1 MKWLCEEVELV
12 VEQQVLMRYTIRKYK
27 DDVFCDVVSM
37 EVGHILLGT
46 PWHVE
51 RNLNHHEG
59 TNKISFEHEG
69 HKIVKRDEGD
79 ERKIIKRERI

>member
-1 MKWLCEEVELV
+1 MIKLV
-12 VEQQVLMRYTIRKYK
+12 LHK
-27 DDVFCDVVSM
+27 
-37 EVGHILLGT
+37 LLGT

-69 HKIVKRDEGD
+69 HKIVKRHEWLIDQ
-79 ERKIIKRERI
+79 RILGYLMKTPFMD

>member
-1 MKWLCEEVELV
+1 
-12 VEQQVLMRYTIRKYK
+12 
-27 DDVFCDVVSM
+27 M